1 MSVQSAASAVLPK
14 QWEPPA
20 QPSPRPAWL
29 TVGAPLLAVTAAL
42 VGWFAP
48 LAGVDLR
55 DMSDIGLLSILPAPS
70 LAAFGLLCVS
80 FCLELRRSRPRV
92 GILLVHVL
100 ALLVMVYGLPAVIEP
115 EPRFAVTW
123 RHVGI
128 IGKIVHTG
136 TIDPRI
142 DAYFNWPG
150 FFAGAALV
158 QRAAGLDDLI
168 GGLSWAPLVFELLAL
183 APLLLI
189 LRSLTSGTRLRWM
202 AVWCFYLANWVGQ
215 DYFSPQAFTYVLYL
229 VVLGAILTWLRG
241 PAPWRPPWATR
252 KGLRLRVGVRE
263 RAVEVHEQSPSVR
276 DGLRLRVGARERAVE
291 LHDQAVSNGAANV
304 RKGAKP
310 SRLPFRGRRLRT
322 VLDAGWVD
330 HAPSPA
336 ANVAIVGCVIL
347 MVAAIVSSHQL
358 TPFAL
363 LPGITALVLLRRCSA
378 RGLPLVIVL
387 IIGAWMSYM
396 AIAYLAGHEGK
407 LLGNVG
413 ALGSIVNQSVAGRVQ
428 GASGHQLVTTAQLVL
443 AGGLWSLAALG
454 AWRRARAGYDDVS
467 AIVLGGS
474 SFVLP
479 LLQPYGGEIL
489 LRIFLFSL
497 PFTAFF
503 VAALFITPSTSGRS
517 PAITIALVILS
528 FGLAGTQLLV
538 RYGNERM
545 DWFSSQEVAAV
556 QALYRDAPPKSTL
569 VAWSTSL
576 PWKYRDYAEHQYR
589 VITDEP
595 GWSRPAGLPAGSP
608 AQLAALSR
616 LMRGQPHGA
625 YLILTRSQAAQVDL
639 VGLGKPGTLRRV
651 WRALETSPAFH
662 VVYSNPDGLV
672 VTTAPRR
679 SAK

>member
-1 MSVQSAASAVLPK
+1 MSVQSAAPAVLPK
-14 QWEPPA
+14 HWEPPA
-20 QPSPRPAWL
+20 EPSPRPAWL
-29 TVGAPLLAVTAAL
+29 TVAAPLLAVTVAL
-42 VGWFAP
+42 VGWFVP
-48 LAGVDLR
+48 LGGIDLR
-55 DMSDIGLLSILPAPS
+55 DMSSIGLISILPAPS
-70 LAAFGLLCVS
+70 LAAFALLCLS

-92 GILLVHVL
+92 PILLVHVI
-100 ALLVMVYGLPAVIEP
+100 ALLVMVYGLPAVVEP

-128 IGKIVHTG
+128 IGKIVNTG
-136 TIDPRI
+136 SIDPRI

-150 FFAGAALV
+150 FFAAAGLV
-158 QRAAGLDDLI
+158 ERAAGLHDLI
-168 GGLSWAPLVFELLAL
+168 DGLSWAPLVFELLAL

-189 LRSLTSGTRLRWM
+189 LRALTSGTRLRWM

-215 DYFSPQAFTYVLYL
+215 DYFSPQAFSYVLYL
-229 VVLGAILTWLRG
+229 VMLGAILTWLRG

-263 RAVEVHEQSPSVR
+263 RAVEVPEAAL
-276 DGLRLRVGARERAVE
+276 DARHRAVDIRDRRRAS
-291 LHDQAVSNGAANV
+291 HV
-304 RKGAKP
+304 
-310 SRLPFRGRRLRT
+310 PFRGRRPRT
-322 VLDAGWVD
+322 VPDAGWVD
-330 HAPSPA
+330 HAPTPA
-336 ANVAIVGCVIL
+336 AHTAIVACVIL
-347 MVAAIVSSHQL
+347 MVAAVVASHQL

-363 LPGITALVLLRRCSA
+363 LPGVTGLVLLRRCSA
-378 RGLPLVIVL
+378 RGLPLVIAL
-387 IIGAWMSYM
+387 IIAAWMSYM

-413 ALGSIVNQSVAGRVQ
+413 ALGSIVNQSVSGRVQ
-428 GASGHQLVTTAQLVL
+428 GASGHELVATAQLML
-443 AGGLWSLAALG
+443 AGGLWALAALG
-454 AWRRARAGYDDVS
+454 AWRRARRGYDDVS
-467 AIVLGGS
+467 AIVLGVC

-479 LLQPYGGEIL
+479 VLQPYGGEIL

-528 FGLAGTQLLV
+528 LGLAGSQLLV

-556 QALYRDAPPKSTL
+556 HALYRDAPPHSTL

-576 PWKYRDYAEHQYR
+576 PWKYRDYAEHHYR

-608 AQLAALSR
+608 AQLAALAR

-639 VGLGKPGTLRRV
+639 VGLGKPGTVRRV

-672 VTTAPRR
+672 VTAVPRR
-679 SAK
+679 SVR